1 MLQAR
6 QIALIDGKPV
16 YRDCEG
22 NLCTETSD
30 YRFLRALTEK
40 EEDNSR
46 KPKRYIR
53 VIPHL
58 QKTDTWPLGIDV
70 RGNIDRD

>member
-40 EEDNSR
+40 EEDKLS
-46 KPKRYIR
+46 
-53 VIPHL
+53 
-58 QKTDTWPLGIDV
+58 KTEAVYSSHSAPSEN
-70 RGNIDRD
+70 RHMAFRD